1 MPRKT
6 RPSISAKRV
15 TRSIRLTPEEADDLA
30 QLVAGTAYAEAAL
43 LRQWVLADMQQF
55 RVTEAIRAY
64 QEGHLDR
71 QHAAQQ
77 AHLPVAVLLE
87 EMATRQV
94 AVLEQPE
101 TFGPGLA
108 ALREAFGDTP
118 VMVNVFTTLPSL

>member
-15 TRSIRLTPEEADDLA
+15 SRSIRLTPEEADDLA
-30 QLVAGTAYAEAAL
+30 QFVTGTTYAEAAL
-43 LRQWVLADMQQF
+43 LRQWVLAGMQQF

-64 QEGHLDR
+64 QEGHLDL

-118 VMVNVFTTLPSL
+118 GMVNVFTTLPSL